1 MERCWGVRLP
11 KPPDPCLHL
20 YPFLSSSSLS
30 LSLST
35 AHTVPTFLLPV
46 EAVICPFPLWN
57 WNCIK
62 MSGTGYCLRCYVLST
77 QIPLGVPC
85 PPPLLLLDLRND
97 WYLQKCSN
105 IERMMRSSILPRCK
119 TQSLLCPTSTSL
131 PDHFIFSFVCYSLAF
146 FSSFETDS
154 HCVVPA
160 VWNSTVSVSASW
172 VPWLKSYVITSSL
185 LSFIKI
191 EKQGRESNS
200 GSHMLHACKTLGL
213 IPSMA
218 KENNSPPWHKEI
230 SKQTHT
236 HTNQWLC

>member
-131 PDHFIFSFVCYSLAF
+131 FLPSILSKMPCCVQLWVSAPIVLNQVEKYKNVGNSRTALYIPLSIFSFS
-146 FSSFETDS
+146 
-154 HCVVPA
+154 
-160 VWNSTVSVSASW
+160 
-172 VPWLKSYVITSSL
+172 
-185 LSFIKI
+185 
-191 EKQGRESNS
+191 
-200 GSHMLHACKTLGL
+200 
-213 IPSMA
+213 
-218 KENNSPPWHKEI
+218 
-230 SKQTHT
+230 
-236 HTNQWLC
+236 